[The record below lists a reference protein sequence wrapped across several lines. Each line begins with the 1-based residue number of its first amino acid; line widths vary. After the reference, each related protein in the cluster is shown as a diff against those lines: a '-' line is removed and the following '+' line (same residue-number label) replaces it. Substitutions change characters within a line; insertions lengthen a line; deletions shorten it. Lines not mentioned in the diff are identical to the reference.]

1 VPYCLAEAW
10 ANCSIYGSFQ
20 ITTVVALIR
29 VTENGLTGISGTIAV
44 GITFMTRA
52 GALSGLS
59 ASIAYP
65 NRSKDG
71 PTDAIAFDLRR
82 FEAGDDIGSGN
93 GPLRGPTVN
102 GCFSAC
108 ATACAIIRSCQLRVE
123 PPQKFNFGGQWT
135 PKRRPEVLLYQPPV
149 FCF

>member
-1 VPYCLAEAW
+1 MPYCLAEAW

-29 VTENGLTGISGTIAV
+29 VTENGLTGISGTIPV
-44 GITFMTRA
+44 GTTFMTRA

-71 PTDAIAFDLRR
+71 PPDAIPFDLRR
-82 FEAGDDIGSGN
+82 FEAGDDIGARN
-93 GPLRGPTVN
+93 GPLSAAGVN
-102 GCFSAC
+102 GCFSSC
-108 ATACAIIRSCQLRVE
+108 ATACAIIRSCQLRGQAA
-123 PPQKFNFGGQWT
+123 QKFNFGSGNRIKEDRT
-135 PKRRPEVLLYQPPV
+135 CYLP
-149 FCF
+149 

>member
-1 VPYCLAEAW
+1 M
-10 ANCSIYGSFQ
+10 
-20 ITTVVALIR
+20 VVGLIL

-71 PTDAIAFDLRR
+71 PPDAIAFDLRR
-82 FEAGDDIGSGN
+82 FEAGDDIGAGN
-93 GPLRGPTVN
+93 GPLSAAGVN
-102 GCFSAC
+102 GCFSSC
-108 ATACAIIRSCQLRVE
+108 ATACAIIRSCQLRGQAA
-123 PPQKFNFGGQWT
+123 QKTNFRDVL
-135 PKRRPEVLLYQPPV
+135 PKKGPNVLLDLAFGPLLFLSSRGV
-149 FCF
+149 EVHRN